1 MRYIVE
7 LPPSAPNTLYD
18 TRFAREDVSRPY
30 MREGVRHS
38 AGERVM
44 AVAAVAE
51 ERSREQK
58 AVLT

>member
-1 MRYIVE
+1 
-7 LPPSAPNTLYD
+7 
-18 TRFAREDVSRPY
+18 
-30 MREGVRHS
+30 MREGVRRS